1 MSDPTPYVHLPGT
14 ARAALTFY
22 AEVFGCQTRLN
33 TYADFGRSDGP
44 PDAIA
49 HGDLVDGP
57 VSLFASDI
65 GQNEPPFQSKGLMF
79 ALLGTAAPSVL
90 RQWFAR
96 LAEGGTIIDD
106 LQERPWGAWDGQVV
120 DRYGLHWLVGFEGDP
135 NS

>member
-65 GQNEPPFQSKGLMF
+65 GQNEPPHDH
-79 ALLGTAAPSVL
+79 
-90 RQWFAR
+90 R
-96 LAEGGTIIDD
+96 
-106 LQERPWGAWDGQVV
+106 
-120 DRYGLHWLVGFEGDP
+120 
-135 NS
+135 